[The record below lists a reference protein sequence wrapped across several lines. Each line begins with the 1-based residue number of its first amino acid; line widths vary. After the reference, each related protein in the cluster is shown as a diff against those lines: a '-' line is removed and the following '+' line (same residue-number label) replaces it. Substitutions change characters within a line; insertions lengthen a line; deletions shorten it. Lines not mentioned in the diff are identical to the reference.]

1 MLANGATLGLKKGS
15 ESSYT
20 ILKGLKEIPDIGGD
34 PENVENSALDAKYKQ
49 YEKGVGDAGD
59 LVYKFKYDNTTAGST
74 YRTLRALADS
84 DAVASFEETLK
95 DGTKFQFDAQ
105 VSVKLTGGALN
116 GVIDL
121 EATMSLQSDIEIIDP
136 A

>member
-1 MLANGATLGLKKGS
+1 MLANGATLGMKKGS

-20 ILKGLKEIPDIGGD
+20 LLKGLKEIPDIGGD
-34 PENVENSALDAKYKQ
+34 PENVENTELSAKYKQ

-59 LVYKFKYDNTTAGST
+59 LVYKFKYDNTASGST
-74 YRTLRALADS
+74 YRTLRELADA
-84 DAVASFEETLK
+84 DATASFEETLK

-121 EATMSLQSDIEIIDP
+121 EVTMSLQSDIEVVDP

>member
-15 ESSYT
+15 ESGYT

-34 PENVENSALDAKYKQ
+34 PENVENTSLDAKYKQ

-59 LVYKFKYDNTTAGST
+59 LVFKFKFENGSADST
-74 YRTLRALADS
+74 YRVLRALADA
-84 DAVASFEETLK
+84 DTVASYEETLK
-95 DGTKFQFDAQ
+95 DGTKFRFDAQ
-105 VSVKLTGGALN
+105 VSVKITGGALN
-116 GVIDL
+116 GVIDV
-121 EATMSLQSDIEIIDP
+121 EATMSLQSDIEVVDP